1 MFFFFFEELY
11 AKKEIQQA
19 FKIIF
24 LDRLMNEGYFDIN
37 IYTGRGFNKEEMRSK
52 LDVSKSRYAPLYSVK
67 FPSIEEAT
75 SVWNSK
81 ITEQD
86 NDGESELIS
95 YEEAEAIVNW
105 VYKCLDGKDEK
116 EQFTEEIFK
125 QINEFKTV
133 GDIVIKD
140 GLVYDNNKVKLNFI
154 SSVSSISDTLYEL
167 NIQSDKIIFYRGH
180 SNANYSLRPSI
191 MRTNSLQEN
200 ERQIYNE
207 LLINCPDE
215 FEKCSSHLDKLVK
228 MQHYGL
234 PTRLLDITRNFLVA
248 LFFACENQNNS
259 YGEVIL
265 LETKNTEVKYP
276 QSDTVS
282 ILASLPAFCLDK
294 QKEFYENAK
303 DQKLDI
309 KQFNDK
315 IARLIHE
322 VRLEKPAF
330 KAEVIKENILDSYIV
345 YALKKNNRI
354 IKQDGAFIL
363 CGLENQNG
371 FLEKY
376 RHREDEK
383 KLIILIKNKKKILKQ
398 LDTFSINHA
407 TLFPEVEC
415 VSEYIRNKYI

>member
-248 LFFACENQNNS
+248 LFFA
-259 YGEVIL
+259 
-265 LETKNTEVKYP
+265 
-276 QSDTVS
+276 
-282 ILASLPAFCLDK
+282 
-294 QKEFYENAK
+294 
-303 DQKLDI
+303 
-309 KQFNDK
+309 
-315 IARLIHE
+315 
-322 VRLEKPAF
+322 
-330 KAEVIKENILDSYIV
+330 
-345 YALKKNNRI
+345 
-354 IKQDGAFIL
+354 
-363 CGLENQNG
+363 
-371 FLEKY
+371 
-376 RHREDEK
+376 
-383 KLIILIKNKKKILKQ
+383 
-398 LDTFSINHA
+398 
-407 TLFPEVEC
+407 
-415 VSEYIRNKYI
+415 

>member
-1 MFFFFFEELY
+1 MFFFFYENLY
-11 AKKEIQQA
+11 DKKEIQQA
-19 FKIIF
+19 FKITF
-24 LDRLMNEGYFDIN
+24 LDRLMYEGYFDISSY
-37 IYTGRGFNKEEMRSK
+37 IGRGDIKKEMESK
-52 LDVSKSRYAPLYSVK
+52 LSAIKSKYADLYK
-67 FPSIEEAT
+67 YNFPKIEDAAN
-75 SVWNSK
+75 VWNSVVK
-81 ITEQD
+81 EQD
-86 NDGESELIS
+86 NENGSELL
-95 YEEAEAIVNW
+95 YEEADAIVKW
-105 VYKCLDGKDEK
+105 VYNCFKKKEEK
-116 EQFTEEIFK
+116 EQFTREIFEK
-125 QINEFKTV
+125 IPEFKRF
-133 GDIVIKD
+133 DNIHIKE
-140 GLVYDNNKVKLNFI
+140 GIVYDEKNVNINF
-154 SSVSSISDTLYEL
+154 VSSISSLSRILYGI
-167 NIQSDKIIFYRGH
+167 NKNKTIFYRGH
-180 SNANYSLRPSI
+180 SNVNYSLRPSI
-191 MRTNSLQEN
+191 MRTNSLLKN

-207 LLINCPDE
+207 LLINCPSE
-215 FEKCSSHLDKLVK
+215 FENCSSHLDKLAK

-248 LFFACENQNNS
+248 LFFACEVQSSS
-259 YGEVIL
+259 YGELIL
-265 LETKNTEVKYP
+265 LEVKNEEIKYP
-276 QSDTVS
+276 ESDTVS

-376 RHREDEK
+376 RHKKDGK